1 MGRTRTRLM
10 LRLKVHWS
18 VRRSAGR
25 GMMVKAGGE
34 SLCSHIVVY
43 LWSHNC
49 HTFLYVTSPGPQ

>member
-25 GMMVKAGGE
+25 GRWSKQEERAYVLTLSSICGHA
-34 SLCSHIVVY
+34 IVTPFSDY
-43 LWSHNC
+43 
-49 HTFLYVTSPGPQ
+49 TTS